1 MTLSIESG
9 LDFILLHIEEPI
21 FPRRIATYATE
32 GKQILVNTRGEAL
45 ARFKQ
50 SNLLDCRMSA
60 YPYPV
65 PEYKGVNRQTPDFF
79 LSDLDRKNFKTKKS
93 FEESMQNILQ
103 NFKDKLH
110 GANPSILWSG
120 GGYHFLQPMC
130 ADVLLEMESVFM
142 EFVEP
147 SRKLMKYAEKIMT
160 DNKGDPSHCNTVS
173 FNNCMI
179 RVPGSYNSKYV
190 QFNDMRKV
198 VNISPESEVKI
209 VQSWNG
215 YRPNIKWLLNGYWIY
230 LIQERNNE
238 ALKTMQDE
246 QKWLRFESKY
256 RISNKQQIS
265 SNNIDWIESLYTKCL
280 DDFRKYCIW
289 RIFTPYFRNVK
300 KLSRSEV
307 FNLVMH
313 WLDKCGSECRR
324 LDFNPRQK
332 INESLDRVRKYF
344 PVSIDK
350 LKVEN
355 ELLYLL
361 LKRECIMSENVST
374 SNMYA
379 RG

>member
-1 MTLSIESG
+1 MIIEEG
-9 LDFILLHIEEPI
+9 LDFIERHLVSPI
-21 FPRRIATYATE
+21 YPRRIATYATKD
-32 GKQILVNTRGEAL
+32 GQTLVNNRDEAL
-45 ARFKQ
+45 ARFRQ
-50 SNLLDCRMSA
+50 SNLLDCRISA

-79 LSDLDRKNFKTKKS
+79 LSDLDRKDFKTKKS
-93 FEESMQNILQ
+93 FEECMRNTLL
-103 NFKDKLH
+103 NFKNKLH
-110 GANPSILWSG
+110 GANPTILWSG
-120 GGYHFLQPMC
+120 GGYHSLQPLY

-147 SRKLMKYAEKIMT
+147 SRKLMQYAEKLVT
-160 DNKGDPSHCNTVS
+160 DNKGDPCHCSTVS

-179 RVPGSYNSKYV
+179 RIPGSYNSKYI
-190 QFNDMRKV
+190 QFNDLGKV

-209 VQSWNG
+209 VQRWDG

-238 ALKTMQDE
+238 ALKSMQDE
-246 QKWLRFESKY
+246 QKRLRFESKY

-265 SNNIDWIESLYTKCL
+265 RIGWIESLYGKSF

-289 RIFTPYFRNVK
+289 RIFTPYFTNVR
-300 KLSRSEV
+300 KLSRSDV
-307 FNLVMH
+307 FNQVMH
-313 WLDKCGSECRR
+313 WLDKCSSECRR

-332 INESLDRVRKYF
+332 INDSLDSVKKYR

-350 LKVEN
+350 LKTEN
-355 ELLYLL
+355 EFLYLR
-361 LKRECIMSENVST
+361 LKRDGILSEKVST

-379 RG
+379 RSKT